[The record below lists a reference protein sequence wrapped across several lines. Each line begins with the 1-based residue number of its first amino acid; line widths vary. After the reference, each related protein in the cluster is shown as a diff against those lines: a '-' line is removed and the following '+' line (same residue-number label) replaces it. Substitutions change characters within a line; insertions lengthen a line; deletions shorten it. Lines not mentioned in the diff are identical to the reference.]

1 MDRAHCNIREQR
13 SILALA
19 AGPGALAASFMSIR
33 EVASGDKRL
42 ERHGMRP
49 EPWDDK
55 AGDRGDGNHPLLAVH
70 CRFIW
75 NLAANWFSP
84 NDSVLQPFCSC
95 GDVGCRLFYS

>member
-1 MDRAHCNIREQR
+1 MQHARAAVN
-13 SILALA
+13 ALA
-19 AGPGALAASFMSIR
+19 PGLRALAASFMSIR

-55 AGDRGDGNHPLLAVH
+55 AGDRRAGNSPLVAVH

-75 NLAANWFSP
+75 NFAANWFSP
-84 NDSVLQPFCSC
+84 NDSVLQPFYSC
-95 GDVGCRLFYS
+95 VKN